1 MILKQHQFHH
11 HLNFQN
17 ISIKLNNSYDAH
29 PFDKTQHLPPPFL
42 NLDLPFDYDIPFF
55 CLHYLSYW
63 TSPPH
68 TKYHHYHYFLSPLPS
83 CFFSCLSSESLD
95 LSTETI
101 VSNLSSSLPYCR
113 AFLTSLKRLRTKFNK
128 TIA

>member
-42 NLDLPFDYDIPFF
+42 NLDLPFDYDIPFVSIIS
-55 CLHYLSYW
+55 LIGLA
-63 TSPPH
+63 PH
-68 TKYHHYHYFLSPLPS
+68 IQSITITMIFYHLYQV
-83 CFFSCLSSESLD
+83 
-95 LSTETI
+95 
-101 VSNLSSSLPYCR
+101 VSFPE
-113 AFLTSLKRLRTKFNK
+113 F
-128 TIA
+128 